1 MPGQT
6 IGTVNVQVNN
16 QKTSSVRTITYGGR
30 TIKGSTDLETTGAT
44 DGDVIIY
51 EADTNTFKLA
61 PVSAAVS
68 SFDAGEF

>member
-16 QKTSSVRTITYGGR
+16 QKTSSVRSISYGGR
-30 TIKGSTDLETTGAT
+30 TLKGAT
-44 DGDVIIY
+44 DLSTAGAADGDVVIY
-51 EADTNTFKLA
+51 EADTNSFKLA
-61 PVSAAVS
+61 PVSTTAA